1 MKRPAVVTLSVR
13 LPKRLHRLLAERAKA
28 EGLSLNASVIV
39 QLSAL
44 NATVTS
50 SRHPLVAEA
59 LGYAAKTGRTDT
71 INTTMTDFGSTPSL
85 EK

>member
-13 LPKRLHRLLAERAKA
+13 IPAPLHRLLTERAKA

-39 QLSAL
+39 QLSLL
-44 NATVTS
+44 NATVTTS
-50 SRHPLVAEA
+50 YHPL
-59 LGYAAKTGRTDT
+59 K
-71 INTTMTDFGSTPSL
+71 